1 MRSNL
6 LLLCFVAFLVS
17 ACTLPQYNPIVDR
30 GVSNFNYDQYQRDLS
45 ECRAYAREISPANRA
60 IGESIVGAGI
70 GAAMGAI
77 LGSGYHNAGS
87 GAGIGA
93 GITGI
98 TGALHGAGSAIAEQK
113 AIIKKCLEDRGYKVL
128 D

>member
-1 MRSNL
+1 MRNNF
-6 LLLCFVAFLVS
+6 LLLCLIAFLVS
-17 ACTLPQYNPIVDR
+17 ACALPQYSPIVDR
-30 GVSNFNYDQYQRDLS
+30 EASNFNYDRYQQDLY

-77 LGSGYHNAGS
+77 LGSGYHRAGS

-113 AIIKKCLEDRGYKVL
+113 AIVKKCLEDRGYKVL